1 MALAYRDRA
10 AIATVAVLAASLA
23 GLVGTQ
29 PVLARTVHR
38 VKERDDTF
46 VLPPPAELRA
56 ATLGYDAAVVDLLW
70 ADLLVENGMHLSEHR
85 DFLDIPKYLDAI
97 LELEPTYSPVY
108 KYVTSMLAYRPM
120 QGTEADIREAR
131 AYMER
136 GTRERPTDAKVWME
150 YGEFIAYIAPPFL
163 KEDAERAAWRVDGA
177 RAMAHA
183 VEIGG
188 DPDLALSAAAG
199 LNRGGDRRGMIEFLQ
214 RAYALTDP
222 SSEVHEQIGQ
232 ELGALQE
239 DALREGA
246 DQVREAIERRREHDT
261 PGLDHD
267 LYLLVG
273 PATDVFG
280 CVGASGYGGP
290 GCARPECCHDWPDA
304 LRGVI
309 SAPESSGD
317 SP

>member
-1 MALAYRDRA
+1 MALAYRHRA
-10 AIATVAVLAASLA
+10 AIATAAILAASLA
-23 GLVGTQ
+23 GLVRTQ
-29 PVLARTVHR
+29 PVLAKTVHR
-38 VKERDDTF
+38 VKQRDDTF
-46 VLPPPAELRA
+46 ALPPPAQLHA

-70 ADLLVENGMHLSEHR
+70 ADLLVENGMHLGEHR

-97 LELEPTYSPVY
+97 LELEPTYAPVY

-120 QGTEADIREAR
+120 QGTEADISQAR

-163 KEDAERAAWRVDGA
+163 EDDAERAVWRVDGA

-183 VEIGG
+183 VELGG
-188 DPDLALSAAAG
+188 DPDIALSAAAG
-199 LNRGGDRRGMIEFLQ
+199 LNRAGDRRGVIEFLE
-214 RAYALTDP
+214 RAYAVTDP
-222 SSEVHEQIGQ
+222 SSEVHEEIGQ
-232 ELGALQE
+232 ELIALQA
-239 DALREGA
+239 DARRARA
-246 DQVREAIERRREHDT
+246 DQVLRAIEGRRERDT
-261 PGLDHD
+261 PGLDLD

-280 CVGASGYGGP
+280 CVGARGYGGP
-290 GCARPECCHDWPDA
+290 GCARPECCREWTDA
-304 LRGVI
+304 LRGEI
-309 SAPESSGD
+309 SAPESSED